1 MSENTVDKIDELKKN
16 EGMDEDE
23 YEGVKKVI
31 TKSSK
36 FNVNLTFDM
45 EDMKIFKPETK
56 SIKNHLMKLVIKHL
70 ITEGLVQQNDFDN
83 IERKLV
89 AGLKNK

>member
-1 MSENTVDKIDELKKN
+1 MSEDTINHIDVQDDEVGAEEKK
-16 EGMDEDE
+16 D
-23 YEGVKKVI
+23 I
-31 TKSSK
+31 SK

-56 SIKNHLMKLVIKHL
+56 SIKNNLMKLVIKHL

>member
-1 MSENTVDKIDELKKN
+1 MPKENTEDNID
-16 EGMDEDE
+16 DEDDE
-23 YEGVKKVI
+23 VGAEEKKEI
-31 TKSSK
+31 SK

-56 SIKNHLMKLVIKHL
+56 SIKNNLMKLVIKHL

>member
-1 MSENTVDKIDELKKN
+1 MSEDIINHIYEQDDEAGAEEKKD
-16 EGMDEDE
+16 M
-23 YEGVKKVI
+23 
-31 TKSSK
+31 SK
-36 FNVNLTFDM
+36 FNVNLTFDI

-70 ITEGLVQQNDFDN
+70 INEGLVQQNDFDN

-89 AGLKNK
+89 AGLKNR

>member
-1 MSENTVDKIDELKKN
+1 MSEDIVSYIDELKKSQL
-16 EGMDEDE
+16 EDE
-23 YEGVKKVI
+23 EFKKI
-31 TKSSK
+31 DTKSLK

-45 EDMKIFKPETK
+45 EDMKIFNPETK

-89 AGLKNK
+89 TGLKNK